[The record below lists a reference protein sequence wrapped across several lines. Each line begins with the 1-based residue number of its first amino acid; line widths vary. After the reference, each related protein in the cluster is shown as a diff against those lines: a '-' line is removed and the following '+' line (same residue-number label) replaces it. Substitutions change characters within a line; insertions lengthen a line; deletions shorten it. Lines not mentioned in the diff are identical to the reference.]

1 MTPPQLQASVE
12 LSFSAGML
20 AICTVGEP
28 GAQGALVAGMQGM
41 GVSAPSAA
49 AVAAATI
56 GFAKELH
63 MPNGGMFNIGTWSMM
78 LAEGAPDSTR
88 LAGNTLSV
96 DGAAPNGHFSIAPEH
111 TRLLMAHPAIV
122 AQHV

>member
-1 MTPPQLQASVE
+1 
-12 LSFSAGML
+12 ML

-28 GAQGALVAGMQGM
+28 GAHGALVAGMQGM

-56 GFAKELH
+56 GLAKELH
-63 MPNGGMFNIGTWSMM
+63 IPNGGMFNIGTWSMM

-88 LAGNTLSV
+88 FAGSTLSV

-111 TRLLMAHPAIV
+111 TRLLMAHPAIIARPV
-122 AQHV
+122 